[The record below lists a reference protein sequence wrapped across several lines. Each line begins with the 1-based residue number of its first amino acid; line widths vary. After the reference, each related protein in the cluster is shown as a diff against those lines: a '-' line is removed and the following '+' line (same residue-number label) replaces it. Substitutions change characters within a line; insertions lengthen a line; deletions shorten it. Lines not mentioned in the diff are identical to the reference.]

1 MKGISLWEM
10 IKTIANLVLSSPIFL
25 ISLIVG
31 IILLIAMMISI
42 KKTKKIGKTLTI
54 VIYVFLIIFVLI
66 YYNNY
71 LYNLLDNLMNTIFTQ
86 IFFPNLAA
94 YAVMLLTTLIILF
107 YSIIKTN
114 IPRYLRVINMLIPFI
129 IIFLFVLTLDVIITS
144 KINIYEP
151 LTVYSDKNLLIL
163 IEFSMIIFVIWL
175 IVLLSI
181 KLIRRLIQ
189 KSNKKVM
196 NDFLKVE
203 NKEDEIEVLKL

>member
-1 MKGISLWEM
+1 MVE
-10 IKTIANLVLSSPIFL
+10 TIANLVLSSPIFS

-54 VIYVFLIIFVLI
+54 VIYIFLILFVLI
-66 YYNNY
+66 YYNKY
-71 LYNLLDNLMNTIFTQ
+71 LYTLLDNLMNTIFTQ

-114 IPRYLRVINMLIPFI
+114 IPRYLRVINMITPFI
-129 IIFLFVLTLDVIITS
+129 IIFLFVLTLDVIIAS

-151 LTVYSDKNLLIL
+151 LTVYSDKNLLTL
-163 IEFSMIIFVIWL
+163 IEFSMIVFVIWI

-181 KLIRRLIQ
+181 KLIRKLIQ

-196 NDFLKVE
+196 NDFLKTD
-203 NKEDEIEVLKL
+203 NKDDEIEVLKI